1 VRRFHASDSEIRQGK
16 KNMRKADKLAEELR
30 FCGYILLVVALLP
43 ICLWKFRK
51 EEKNGRL

>member
-1 VRRFHASDSEIRQGK
+1 
-16 KNMRKADKLAEELR
+16 MRKADKLAEELR

-43 ICLWKFRK
+43 ICLWKFKK